1 MINGLRVLG
10 FVTAR
15 GGSKGLPGK
24 NLRDL
29 CGKPLIAWSI
39 ETALRSETIDELVVS
54 TDSQEIADVSRR
66 YGAEVPFLRP
76 SALATDTATSIAV
89 VAHAIDWLRAAGR
102 EYDILVLIEPTSPL
116 RETHDV
122 DAAVRQ
128 MIDAQAGAIVS
139 VCRAD
144 ATHPAFIYR
153 KGAGERLTP
162 YDIELATSPRRQ
174 DVEPMFFLEGTVY
187 ASKIGTLLERGT
199 FCHEGTVGY
208 EVPKWK
214 SPEVDDIVDFLLI
227 EAIMRHRGLGT
238 S

>member
-76 SALATDTATSIAV
+76 SALATDTATSIGN
-89 VAHAIDWLRAAGR
+89 LP
-102 EYDILVLIEPTSPL
+102 PTWRKPIG
-116 RETHDV
+116 
-122 DAAVRQ
+122 Q
-128 MIDAQAGAIVS
+128 
-139 VCRAD
+139 
-144 ATHPAFIYR
+144 FI
-153 KGAGERLTP
+153 
-162 YDIELATSPRRQ
+162 LATCS
-174 DVEPMFFLEGTVY
+174 
-187 ASKIGTLLERGT
+187 A
-199 FCHEGTVGY
+199 
-208 EVPKWK
+208 
-214 SPEVDDIVDFLLI
+214 
-227 EAIMRHRGLGT
+227 AISRCL
-238 S
+238 